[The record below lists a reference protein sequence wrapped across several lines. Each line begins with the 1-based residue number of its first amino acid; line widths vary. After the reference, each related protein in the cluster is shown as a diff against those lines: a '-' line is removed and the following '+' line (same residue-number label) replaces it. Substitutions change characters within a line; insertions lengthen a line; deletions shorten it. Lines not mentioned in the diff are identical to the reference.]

1 MIKSDLVISNCE
13 QVLTLRG
20 KIPRRGAELSDLGII
35 EKGWISSLN
44 GKINFIGKEKDFLKN
59 VKELRNCTF
68 IDCKG
73 KVCMPGFVDPHN
85 HLPFGGTREDEFL
98 MRLNGKS
105 YQEIAEAGG
114 GIKRTVTQTREISEK
129 KLTEL
134 CIKRLTRMLESG
146 TTTSEAKSGYGLN
159 FKDEIKQLRIIKK
172 LNNVHPLDLIPTFMG
187 AHVIPDEYKDKREEY
202 LSLLMNKLFPEVRER
217 NLARF
222 FDVFCEENAFNLKET
237 EELIKEAKKYGFLI
251 RVHSDEFSS
260 MGATELAIEEGAI
273 SVDHLINIKD
283 ETVDLLSK
291 SNTTAILM
299 PSVSFSLKL
308 RRYAPARKLIDRGAI
323 VALGTDFNP
332 GSSMN
337 CSMLFTI
344 QLAVYEMDMKI
355 EEAITASTVNSAYS
369 LQEETDVGSLELN
382 KKMDLLILDVPKY
395 IHLVYQLG
403 LNPVEKVVKNGK
415 LVFDRGLVKK
425 TN

>member
-1 MIKSDLVISNCE
+1 MVKSDLVVSNCE

-44 GKINFIGKEKDFLKN
+44 GRINFIGKEKDFYKN
-59 VKELRNCTF
+59 VKELRNCNF

-105 YQEIAEAGG
+105 YQEIAEVGG
-114 GIKRTVTQTREISEK
+114 GIKKTVIQTREISEK

-134 CIKRLTRMLESG
+134 CIKRLNRMLESG

-172 LNNVHPLDLIPTFMG
+172 LNKAHPVDLIPTFMG
-187 AHVIPDEYKDKREEY
+187 AHVIPDEYLNKREEY
-202 LSLLMNKLFPEVRER
+202 VNLLMNKLFPEIMEK

-222 FDVFCEENAFNLKET
+222 FDVFCEENALNLKET

-273 SVDHLINIKD
+273 SVDHLINIRD
-283 ETVDLLSK
+283 EAIDLLSK
-291 SNTTAILM
+291 SDTVAVLM

-308 RRYAPARKLIDRGAI
+308 RRYAPARKLIDRGSI

-337 CSMLFTI
+337 YSMLFTI
-344 QLAVYEMDMKI
+344 QLAVYEMDMKLN
-355 EEAITASTVNSAYS
+355 EAIIASTVNSAYS
-369 LQEETDVGSLELN
+369 LKEENNGGNLELG
-382 KKMDLLILDVPKY
+382 KKMDLLVLDIPDYV
-395 IHLVYQLG
+395 HLAYQLG
-403 LNPVEKVVKNGK
+403 VNPVEKVIKNGK
-415 LVFDRGLVKK
+415 LVFDK
-425 TN
+425 